1 MMGQWQTMDP
11 AATVAA
17 DKEAGG
23 ALMRRIMPVVAVAAV
38 MVALMVASVKPAFA
52 APNTTYTCFSDVSGD
67 LAAEGLSEGQAKQFE
82 NYNLDTFCVPTG
94 QEQLAEEVLTGNR
107 KIPPGQLKR
116 AEERIAVL

>member
-1 MMGQWQTMDP
+1 MMGQRQTMDP

-38 MVALMVASVKPAFA
+38 MVALMVASVTPAFA
-52 APNTTYTCFSDVSGD
+52 APNTAYTCFSDVSGD

-82 NYNLDTFCVPTG
+82 NDNLDTFCVPTG
-94 QEQLAEEVLTGNR
+94 QEQRQLAEEV
-107 KIPPGQLKR
+107 I
-116 AEERIAVL
+116 